1 MEVKFIEF
9 DHLITKDKIEETDA
23 VENLVNKNSKL
34 EKTLI
39 CEALVRNLPKGTNF
53 QFERMGF
60 MFVDQIEL
68 VNQPC
73 IVHFV
78 PDGKEKKISGEKDMV
93 QKKDKVEKK
102 EIVPAGEDGKLS
114 KKQLAKLAKQDKK
127 ANAKAAA
134 KGETVD
140 TGAADKQTGGAK
152 PAASSQV
159 QSA

>member
-1 MEVKFIEF
+1 
-9 DHLITKDKIEETDA
+9 
-23 VENLVNKNSKL
+23 
-34 EKTLI
+34 
-39 CEALVRNLPKGTNF
+39 
-53 QFERMGF
+53 

-78 PDGKEKKISGEKDMV
+78 PDGKEKKISGEKDMI
-93 QKKDKVEKK
+93 QKTEKVGKK

-134 KGETVD
+134 KGESVD
-140 TGAADKQTGGAK
+140 TGTAEKQTGGAK
-152 PAASSQV
+152 QAALS
-159 QSA
+159 

>member
-1 MEVKFIEF
+1 
-9 DHLITKDKIEETDA
+9 
-23 VENLVNKNSKL
+23 
-34 EKTLI
+34 
-39 CEALVRNLPKGTNF
+39 
-53 QFERMGF
+53 

-134 KGETVD
+134 RGEAVD
-140 TGAADKQTGGAK
+140 TGAADKPTGK
-152 PAASSQV
+152 PAASSQ
-159 QSA
+159 S